1 MQEPKADG
9 ATLVES
15 YGFDGDSPAPPHV
28 SSEWNSL
35 EECTEE
41 WGLLTRLLLPS
52 DKFTW
57 VSDNLKV
64 PFSQPKSIGE
74 WTQC

>member
-1 MQEPKADG
+1 MVLPSWS
-9 ATLVES
+9 LS

-52 DKFTW
+52 DKFTCG
-57 VSDNLKV
+57 K
-64 PFSQPKSIGE
+64 
-74 WTQC
+74 